1 MFALIQFLFVHR
13 NTNSIL
19 SLCVISDNMVFDKIP
34 EFAKSKFDDSK
45 DLFRETPVRYLGY
58 SNELGEAFRPLI
70 SKSLVN
76 FSYVVATG
84 YVLADTYSKAS
95 RIYNTP
101 VALGGGT
108 KKAAIKAGDV
118 LLWQMLASVIIPG
131 FTINRI
137 CWGTGRLL
145 KMAKAA
151 KAVRKTA
158 PTAVGL
164 ASIPL
169 IIHPIDKL
177 MDYVMDN
184 TYRKYI

>member
-1 MFALIQFLFVHR
+1 MF
-13 NTNSIL
+13 
-19 SLCVISDNMVFDKIP
+19 
-34 EFAKSKFDDSK
+34 EESK
-45 DLFRETPVRYLGY
+45 DLFRDTPVRYLGY
-58 SNELGEAFRPLI
+58 TNELGEAFRPLI

-84 YVLADTYSKAS
+84 YVLADTYSKS
-95 RIYNTP
+95 SKVYRRP
-101 VALGGGT
+101 EALGGGT
-108 KKAAIKAGDV
+108 KRAVITAGDV

-145 KMAKAA
+145 KMAKVA
-151 KAVRKTA
+151 KGIQKAA
-158 PTAVGL
+158 PTTVGL
-164 ASIPL
+164 ASIPV

-184 TYRKYI
+184 TYRKYIR

>member
-1 MFALIQFLFVHR
+1 MG
-13 NTNSIL
+13 
-19 SLCVISDNMVFDKIP
+19 FDKFSDLVK
-34 EFAKSKFDDSK
+34 EKLEDTK

-70 SKSLVN
+70 SKALVN

-95 RIYNTP
+95 RVYNLP
-101 VALGGGT
+101 VALGGGA
-108 KKAAIKAGDV
+108 KKATIKAGDV

-151 KAVRKTA
+151 KTLQKTA

-184 TYRKYI
+184 SYRKYI

>member
-1 MFALIQFLFVHR
+1 MGFEGFIK
-13 NTNSIL
+13 
-19 SLCVISDNMVFDKIP
+19 DKLKV
-34 EFAKSKFDDSK
+34 EEAK
-45 DLFRETPVRYLGY
+45 DLYRDTPVRYLGY

-76 FSYVVATG
+76 FSYVIATG

-95 RIYNTP
+95 TMYNTP

-108 KKAAIKAGDV
+108 KKAAIRAGDV
-118 LLWQMLASVIIPG
+118 LIWQMLASVVIPG

-137 CWGTGRLL
+137 CWATGRMIRMV
-145 KMAKAA
+145 KVA
-151 KAVRKTA
+151 KAVQKAT

-169 IIHPIDKL
+169 IIHPIDKF

-184 TYRKYI
+184 TYRKYIH